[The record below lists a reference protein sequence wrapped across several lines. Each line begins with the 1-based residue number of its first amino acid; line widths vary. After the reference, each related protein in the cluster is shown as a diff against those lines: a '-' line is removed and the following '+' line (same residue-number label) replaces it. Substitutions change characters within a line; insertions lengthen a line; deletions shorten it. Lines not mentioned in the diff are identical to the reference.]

1 LPVARSGI
9 LWRRIFVVLVIAT
22 TASYVYYSRR
32 EFPHGGSRWG
42 LGYGTAAYAL
52 ILLLAFFGIRKRWY
66 RTTFGTLEQWLQ
78 SHIYLGI
85 LVLLIL
91 FFHTGGRFNDKIA
104 VTTFVLAAIVIVS
117 GIVGAIFYVTV
128 PRLLTEVESNLT
140 VDEIS
145 NQLNQLG
152 RQMARVASDQSAP
165 FQRIYIELMRESTP
179 GWLAGWRLLLTRM
192 RRRKGQM
199 PSDWTT
205 LLALVPKDEQEDL
218 RSMLVIS
225 RQRKE
230 LLLRLLFQQRY
241 KNFLEVWLYIHVPF
255 TIALLVF
262 AIVHIVA
269 VFYYG
274 QVRW

>member
-1 LPVARSGI
+1 MPVARSGI

-22 TASYVYYSRR
+22 TASYFYYSRR

-42 LGYGTAAYAL
+42 LGYGIAASAL

-66 RTTFGTLEQWLQ
+66 RTRFGTLEQWMQ
-78 SHIYLGI
+78 SHIYLGV

-91 FFHTGGRFNDKIA
+91 VFHTGGRFNDKIA
-104 VTTFVLAAIVIVS
+104 VTTFILAAIVIVS
-117 GIVGAIFYVTV
+117 GIVGAIFYVTI

-152 RQMARVASDQSAP
+152 KQMARIASDQSAP
-165 FQRIYIELMRESTP
+165 FQRIYLELMRESTP
-179 GWLAGWRLLLTRM
+179 GWLAGWRLLFTRM
-192 RRRKGQM
+192 RRRESHM
-199 PSDWTT
+199 PGDWTT
-205 LLALVPKDEQEDL
+205 LLSLVPKDEQEDL

-230 LLLRLLFQQRY
+230 LLLRLIFQQRY
-241 KNFLEVWLYIHVPF
+241 KNLLESWLYVHVPV

-262 AIVHIVA
+262 AVVHVVA